1 MSSCCNV
8 TVHNEAHHASLRI
21 IEVESK
27 QHHSTPRKRLK
38 TKSVIYFVKR
48 WLSGFIT
55 ITLALKRTDSALAVF
70 WRLPS
75 YDLILKI
82 YTK

>member
-8 TVHNEAHHASLRI
+8 TMHNEAHHASLHM

-27 QHHSTPRKRLK
+27 QHYSTPRKRLK

-55 ITLALKRTDSALAVF
+55 MTLALK
-70 WRLPS
+70 
-75 YDLILKI
+75 
-82 YTK
+82 